1 MKTRDEMLAH
11 VRRIRDNIA
20 EDPSFDHLADVLG
33 AGSVTFEV
41 EKTND
46 RNEPFKVVGGCI
58 YAPEMPRITD
68 EFVLAHWG
76 GEVLVAHFTDETRRD
91 ILDFFKTLY
100 HC

>member
-1 MKTRDEMLAH
+1 MKTRNEMLAH

-20 EDPSFDHLADVLG
+20 KDPSFDHLADVLG

-46 RNEPFKVVGGCI
+46 CGEPFKVVGGCI
-58 YAPEMPRITD
+58 YAPEMMRITD
-68 EFVLAHWG
+68 EFVLAYWG
-76 GEVLVAHFTDETRRD
+76 GEMLVAHFTDETRRD